1 MERYYLYV
9 QLTNTQEQD
18 ASSVAT
24 YNTLDS
30 AKVAYHDKCKIYNAA
45 NDVLYAVVQ
54 IKDFYGRTVLNYDET
69 IDHRPAPEP
78 EA

>member
-1 MERYYLYV
+1 MERYYLYI

-24 YNTLDS
+24 YNTLES
-30 AKVAYHDKCKIYNAA
+30 AKVAYHDKCKNFNAA
-45 NDVLYAVVQ
+45 ADVLYAVVQ
-54 IKDFYGRTVLNYDET
+54 IKDFYGRTLGGYDET
-69 IDHRPAPEP
+69 IDHRPTPEP